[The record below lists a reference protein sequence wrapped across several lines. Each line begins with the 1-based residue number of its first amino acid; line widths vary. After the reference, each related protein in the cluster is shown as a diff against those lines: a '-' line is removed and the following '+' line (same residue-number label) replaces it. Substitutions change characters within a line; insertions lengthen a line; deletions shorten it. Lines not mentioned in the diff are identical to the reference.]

1 MADEP
6 SNVQG
11 IINIY
16 NRLARGLPQ
25 FEAGEGYTSAEQFRA
40 NIFTEGSR
48 YAPRIDLDFLIAAST
63 GNTEDHAR
71 GRVLVARVH
80 EHVNALG
87 FKDGKVTTKQPLRE
101 ITFAEF
107 NALPL
112 PGLDA
117 AKPQIEGPAQP
128 DGPVKPPSERGVT
141 Q

>member
-48 YAPRIDLDFLIAAST
+48 YAPKMDLDSLIAAST
-63 GNTEDHAR
+63 GKTEDHAR
-71 GRVLVARVH
+71 GRVLVARVQK
-80 EHVNALG
+80 HVQELE
-87 FKDGKVTTKQPLRE
+87 FKNGKIISKQPLE
-101 ITFAEF
+101 GISFAQF

-112 PGLDA
+112 SEPDV
-117 AKPQIEGPAQP
+117 AKTQIAGPAQKG
-128 DGPVKPPSERGVT
+128 GPVKHPSEHGVI
-141 Q
+141 